1 MSSIKIVDIATA
13 NPPLKLTQG
22 EILDRILKSPLRSR
36 REKKLYTKFLSE
48 PSIRTRYVA
57 IEDQPEKLFEES
69 QDEAINRFQVQA
81 TRLGTQAVT
90 KLLKRTGLTPQD
102 IDGIII
108 TTCTGYLCPGLTSYI
123 AQTVGLREDIYAL
136 DMVGTGCGAAL
147 PGMKSAWQYLT
158 AHPDARVI
166 VLAVEIC
173 TATSYWNEDLD
184 LIISNS
190 IFGDGAA
197 ACLLTNR
204 AESAGLEIQEFQ
216 SVLWPQYRDELRYV
230 TRNGRLL
237 NVLKK
242 EVPSLAAAAFYRIYQ
257 RLTKDFT
264 VDIDHFAVHPGGRKI
279 LDEIDAIS
287 PFGKDALRRSRSVL
301 QRYGNMSSPSVLYV
315 LRDILQSGRCRPGE
329 KVGIFAFGAGMTA
342 FGCLAV
348 YRAVSPRRRITRRRE
363 VADGAAV

>member
-1 MSSIKIVDIATA
+1 MSCVKIVDIATA
-13 NPPLKLTQG
+13 NPALKLTQA
-22 EILDRILKSPLRSR
+22 EILERILRSPLRSK
-36 REKKLYTKFLSE
+36 REKKLYSKFLTE

-57 IEDQPEKLFEES
+57 IEDQPEKLFEET
-69 QDEAINRFQVQA
+69 QDEAIDRFQVQA
-81 TRLGTQAVT
+81 TNLGTQAV
-90 KLLKRTGLTPQD
+90 KRLLRKTGLKPAD

-123 AQTVGLREDIYAL
+123 SQAVGLREDIYAL

-147 PGMKSAWQYLT
+147 PGMKSAWQYLA
-158 AHPDARVI
+158 AHKDARVI

-173 TATSYWNEDLD
+173 TATSYWNDDLD

-197 ACLLTNR
+197 ACLLTNLPD
-204 AESAGLEIQEFQ
+204 APGLEVQEFQ

-230 TRNGRLL
+230 TKNGRLL

-264 VDIDHFAVHPGGRKI
+264 VNIDHMAVHPGGRKI

-287 PFGKDALRRSRSVL
+287 PFGKDALRHSRSVL
-301 QRYGNMSSPSVLYV
+301 ARYGNMSSPSVLYV
-315 LRDILQSGRCRPGE
+315 LRDILAKDKCRPGDT
-329 KVGIFAFGAGMTA
+329 VGIFAFGAGMTA
-342 FGCLAV
+342 FGCRAV
-348 YRAVSPRRRITRRRE
+348 YRGSAKRSR
-363 VADGAAV
+363 AAAHKETGHGVTV